1 VTGPAKCSQHKGPRV
16 HHDVVENE
24 NVGGMH
30 FALGEVVSDDHREEE
45 NRPCAA
51 DYASNQHTDS
61 SLTQKLSRR
70 EAKRPKAMH
79 RWTNW
84 IWLS

>member
-1 VTGPAKCSQHKGPRV
+1 VTGAAKWSQRKGPHV

-45 NRPCAA
+45 NSPCAA
-51 DYASNQHTDS
+51 DYASN
-61 SLTQKLSRR
+61 
-70 EAKRPKAMH
+70 
-79 RWTNW
+79 
-84 IWLS
+84 